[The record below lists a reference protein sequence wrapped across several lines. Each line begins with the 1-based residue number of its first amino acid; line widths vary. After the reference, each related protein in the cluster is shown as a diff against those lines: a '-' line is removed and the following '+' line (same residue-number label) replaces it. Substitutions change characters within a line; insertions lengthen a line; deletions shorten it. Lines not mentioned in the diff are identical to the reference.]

1 MVDCIHNRIELPVI
15 FIMRID
21 ENILDLIPQKTPFV
35 MVANLLY
42 ADDKITQTNFT
53 IKEENIF
60 LEKGKFSEAGLIEN
74 MAQTAA
80 AGAGY
85 NSKRNNKP
93 VQIGYI
99 GSVKNL
105 EIFSLPKINDEI
117 ITEITIENQLFN
129 VTIISGK
136 IWCDETLVAQ
146 CEMKIFLDEKK

>member
-1 MVDCIHNRIELPVI
+1 MI
-15 FIMRID
+15 ID
-21 ENILDLIPQKTPFV
+21 ENILDLIPQKAPFV
-35 MVANLLY
+35 MVGNLLY
-42 ADDKITQTNFT
+42 ADDKITRTNFT
-53 IKEENIF
+53 IKEGNIF

-117 ITEITIENQLFN
+117 ITEITVENQLFN

-136 IWCDETLVAQ
+136 IWCDENLVVQ

>member
-1 MVDCIHNRIELPVI
+1 
-15 FIMRID
+15 MRID
-21 ENILDLIPQKTPFV
+21 ENILNLIPQKAPVV
-35 MVANLLY
+35 MVGNLLY
-42 ADDKITQTNFT
+42 ADDKITRTNFT

-85 NSKRNNKP
+85 NTKRNNKP
-93 VQIGYI
+93 LQIGYI

-105 EIFSLPKINDEI
+105 QIFLLPKINDEI
-117 ITEITIENQLFN
+117 ITEITVENQLFN
-129 VTIISGK
+129 VTVISGK
-136 IWCDETLVAQ
+136 IWCNENLVAQ

>member
-117 ITEITIENQLFN
+117 ITEITVENQLFN

>member
-1 MVDCIHNRIELPVI
+1 
-15 FIMRID
+15 MRID
-21 ENILDLIPQKTPFV
+21 ENILNLIPQKAPVV
-35 MVANLLY
+35 MVGNLLY
-42 ADDKITQTNFT
+42 ADDKITHTNFT

-85 NSKRNNKP
+85 NSKPNNKP

-105 EIFSLPKINDEI
+105 DIFLLPKINDEI
-117 ITEITIENQLFN
+117 ITEITVENQLFN

-136 IWCDETLVAQ
+136 IWCNEKLVAQ

>member
-1 MVDCIHNRIELPVI
+1 MSLE
-15 FIMRID
+15 
-21 ENILDLIPQKTPFV
+21 ENILNLIPQKAPFV
-35 MVANLLY
+35 MVGNLLY
-42 ADDKITQTNFT
+42 ADDKVTRTNFT

-105 EIFSLPKINDEI
+105 EIFLLPKINDEI
-117 ITEITIENQLFN
+117 ITEITVENQLFN

-136 IWCDETLVAQ
+136 IWCDEKLVAQ

>member
-1 MVDCIHNRIELPVI
+1 
-15 FIMRID
+15 MRID